1 MEKHTIHDHHKQAA
15 KHHEQAARHHREA
28 AEHAEMGEHEKAAH
42 HSKIAHG
49 HSLYAAEHHQHAS
62 KKHADQHS
70 ESGEP
75 DMAKSP
81 AKKGG
86 KSVAASTKA
95 AMKTATLKR
104 AVKAK

>member
-1 MEKHTIHDHHKQAA
+1 MEKHTIHQHHKQAA
-15 KHHEQAARHHREA
+15 EHHEHAAKHHREA
-28 AEHAEMGEHEKAAH
+28 AKHAEAGQHEKAAH

-49 HSLYAAEHHQHAS
+49 HSLHAAEHHEHAS
-62 KKHADQHS
+62 KKHADQYS

-86 KSVAASTKA
+86 KSATATTKA
-95 AMKTATLKR
+95 AKKTATPKR